1 MVTKENYRRP
11 FINPSIE
18 PILQLVNVFT
28 FLLFSS
34 SGEKNPVLYFY
45 IFVVVLGGKEEE
57 TRRQTEL
64 RLTPVAGWIIITI
77 MIHNDND
84 DHGDHH
90 HGGSHGDNANA
101 LESEASIELRSHQAS
116 PLESLQCLC
125 KKICTKI
132 LNPDYLSAV
141 M

>member
-1 MVTKENYRRP
+1 MFLHFCC
-11 FINPSIE
+11 FIPRGK
-18 PILQLVNVFT
+18 VH
-28 FLLFSS
+28 
-34 SGEKNPVLYFY
+34 FY
-45 IFVVVLGGKEEE
+45 ISVIFLGGKEEE
-57 TRRQTEL
+57 TWRQTEL
-64 RLTPVAGWIIITI
+64 RLTSVAGWIIITI

-90 HGGSHGDNANA
+90 HGGSHGDDANA

-116 PLESLQCLC
+116 PLESLQSLC